1 MATSTSTRKRSLP
14 RGLLAGLIG
23 GIAGAAVILV
33 AEEIFPPQPPNQSE
47 TQPTDKPISPPALIP
62 ALAAAAS
69 SPAAE
74 PHRIKTQQYKA
85 LHWALAA
92 AAGGVYGIAA
102 ELEPTLAAWRG
113 AAFGITLNRLTHES
127 LLPRMGITPSKE
139 EQSTQARVSSWIS
152 HAAYGIATDSIR
164 RIVRR
169 LL

>member
-1 MATSTSTRKRSLP
+1 MANSTFRRKRSLP
-14 RGLLAGLIG
+14 KGLLAGLIG
-23 GIAGAAVILV
+23 GIAGAAVILI
-33 AEEIFPPQPPNQSE
+33 AEEIFPPQAEDQ
-47 TQPTDKPISPPALIP
+47 PALIP
-62 ALAAAAS
+62 ALAGAEQAPS
-69 SPAAE
+69 SPAE
-74 PHRIKTQQYKA
+74 PARQKTLQYKA
-85 LHWALAA
+85 LHWGFAA
-92 AAGGVYGIAA
+92 AAGGVYGMAA
-102 ELEPTLAAWRG
+102 EMEPSLAAWRG